1 MKYFVVSLH
10 RSGTLSVTDY
20 LNRAGILAKHW
31 PVDHDGVNL
40 EEKIVGHETD
50 AGFIMKV
57 LAPVTE
63 RFDAVA
69 DVPIPV
75 LYRELLSK
83 YPDARF
89 IYLYRSPFDWA
100 RSVRSH
106 YAQAHKEPEFRPFV
120 RALYWTYFDWRP
132 RRIDDL
138 TDAQLIWMHCQHT
151 ANVVSF
157 FAEAAP
163 SQLGC
168 FDLTDKDCGAKLAA
182 FVGCTT
188 PVTFYPVN
196 LGRSRKRG

>member
-20 LNRAGILAKHW
+20 LNRVGIFAKHW
-31 PVDHDGVNL
+31 PIDHDGVNL

-50 AGFIMKV
+50 AGFIVKV
-57 LAPVTE
+57 LEPVTE
-63 RFDAVA
+63 RFEAIS

-75 LYRELLSK
+75 LYRELFAK
-83 YPDARF
+83 YPDSRF
-89 IYLYRSPFDWA
+89 IYLYRNPFDWA

-106 YAQAHKEPEFRPFV
+106 YAQAHKDPEFRPYV
-120 RALYWTYFDWRP
+120 RALYWTYFPWWP

-157 FAEAAP
+157 FADAAP

-182 FVGCTT
+182 FVGCTS
-188 PVTFYPVN
+188 PVPFYPVN
-196 LGRSRKRG
+196 LSRSKKPS

>member
-10 RSGTLSVTDY
+10 RSGTLSVSDY

-31 PVDHDGVNL
+31 PVYHDGVNL

-50 AGFIMKV
+50 AGFIAKV
-57 LAPVTE
+57 LEPVTE

-75 LYRELLSK
+75 LYRELFSK
-83 YPDARF
+83 YPEARF
-89 IYLYRSPFDWA
+89 IYLYRSPLDWA

-106 YAQAHKEPEFRPFV
+106 YTQAHKELEFRPFV

-138 TDAQLIWMHCQHT
+138 TDDQLIWMHGQHT

-157 FAEAAP
+157 FEAAP

-188 PVTFYPVN
+188 PVAFYPVN
-196 LGRSRKRG
+196 LGRSKKRR